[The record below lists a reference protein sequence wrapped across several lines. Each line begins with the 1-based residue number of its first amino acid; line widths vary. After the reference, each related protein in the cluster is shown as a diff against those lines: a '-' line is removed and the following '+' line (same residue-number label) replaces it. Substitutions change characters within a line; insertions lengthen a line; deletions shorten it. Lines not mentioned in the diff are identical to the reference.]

1 MKTNVKES
9 KVASSWTELDVKR
22 GIKSLEE
29 DEDNVSSEV
38 VLMSCKVIPLK
49 ESING
54 RGNEKRKITSIIYN
68 YSKIYRKD
76 LYTH

>member
-1 MKTNVKES
+1 MKTNVKEN

-22 GIKSLEE
+22 FIKSLEE

-49 ESING
+49 V
-54 RGNEKRKITSIIYN
+54 
-68 YSKIYRKD
+68 SKKWKG
-76 LYTH
+76 